1 MTTIV
6 IDDKKKGAQEMLTLL
21 QALDFVYSSQT
32 ILSNE
37 AISLRRENLIK
48 YPKNYNPLALA
59 GSSEDSPL
67 DLAEI
72 RKGWKKK

>member
-6 IDDKKKGAQEMLTLL
+6 IDDKKKGAQEMLNLL
-21 QALDFVYSSQT
+21 RALDFVTSFQT
-32 ILSNE
+32 TSNND
-37 AISLRRENLIK
+37 AVGMKRQNLIK
-48 YPKNYNPLALA
+48 YPQTYDPLALA
-59 GSSEDSPL
+59 GSAEDSPL

>member
-6 IDDKKKGAQEMLTLL
+6 IDDKKKGAKEILNLL
-21 QALDFVYSSQT
+21 QALDFVAPFKTASNKDT
-32 ILSNE
+32 IKM
-37 AISLRRENLIK
+37 RRQKLIK
-48 YPKNYNPLALA
+48 FPQKYEPLALA
-59 GSSEDSPL
+59 GSAYDSPL